1 VLNLH
6 KIFLVQDVSIAIL
19 ESIQDKYD
27 SLLPYLNEKTR
38 RIWAAIEARS
48 LGWGGVSQVAIAK
61 RCCLAAD
68 RNWTIPDYNP
78 CWDKAIVR
86 RFGGRNLE

>member
-1 VLNLH
+1 MSDKQV
-6 KIFLVQDVSIAIL
+6 V

-48 LGWGGVSQVAIAK
+48 LGWGGRCESGCVGVA
-61 RCCLAAD
+61 RRRH

-78 CWDKAIVR
+78 CWDKVIVR
-86 RFGGRNLE
+86 RFGGRNRKW